1 MPDIAME
8 RAHLAQVVRDMRDC
22 ERRMLRQEELVAQL
36 RSRGQDSAQAETLL
50 RVFRDTLQ
58 AWQAHRRQI
67 LRMIDG
73 PGG

>member
-8 RAHLAQVVRDMRDC
+8 RAHLAQAERDIRDG
-22 ERRMLRQEELVAQL
+22 ERRLLRQEELVAQL
-36 RSRGQDSAQAETLL
+36 RARGQDSAQAETLL